1 MRRLFVLPGM
11 DIDKAEI
18 SQNPRW
24 KTQAGAKL
32 DGCLCFL
39 EALPIRKR
47 KGTSYPWGN
56 FNSVGL

>member
-1 MRRLFVLPGM
+1 MLPGM

-47 KGTSYPWGN
+47 KGTSYLRGN